1 MHLVNSGI
9 FNRIHPFFCLILTF
23 SFALPT
29 SAVLAALL
37 EEVVVTAQKRE
48 QSVYDVGISIT
59 AFTGD
64 QIDQLGYTDSTKV
77 AALAASVDVSAGGG
91 GHRTSS
97 LSFVAPP

>member
-48 QSVYDVGISIT
+48 
-59 AFTGD
+59 
-64 QIDQLGYTDSTKV
+64 
-77 AALAASVDVSAGGG
+77 
-91 GHRTSS
+91 
-97 LSFVAPP
+97 